1 MACCG
6 RRRKAV
12 VSHTASNTQ
21 LRQPQN
27 YNTLT
32 TTSNDMLCTKCTGTM
47 KVQRTYVSGDTT
59 RANVSCTSCGNVRII
74 NL

>member
-12 VSHTASNTQ
+12 ATHTASNTQ

-32 TTSNDMLCTKCTGTM
+32 SSANDMLCTSCGGKM
-47 KVQRTYVSGDTT
+47 RIQRTYISGDRT
-59 RANVSCTSCGNVRII
+59 RANVQCTSCQIVRIV